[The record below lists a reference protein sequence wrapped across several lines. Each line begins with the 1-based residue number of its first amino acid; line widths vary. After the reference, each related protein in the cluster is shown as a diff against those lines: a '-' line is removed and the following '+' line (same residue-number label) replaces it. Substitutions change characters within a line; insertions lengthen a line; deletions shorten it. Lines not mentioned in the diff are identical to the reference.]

1 MYVLYTSIFR
11 ACANYI
17 TCRASLAM
25 WFVCFKKGLATQ
37 PRLASDS
44 ASFCFCLLVLM
55 LQVLLLQQAAGLK
68 QVFSFSG
75 SLLCC
80 ALLGF
85 TLLIIEK
92 DLISDSFLIIAK

>member
-1 MYVLYTSIFR
+1 
-11 ACANYI
+11 
-17 TCRASLAM
+17 
-25 WFVCFKKGLATQ
+25 
-37 PRLASDS
+37 
-44 ASFCFCLLVLM
+44 M

-68 QVFSFSG
+68 KVFSFSG